1 MKNLSMVLD
10 LNTTALTIKGLKGK
24 LETIDADMPVVLS
37 NGTYLTMKFKNNGK
51 TVNSFVLETTENKEV
66 VTVQELIDLLALVPQ
81 APIESFPLYSLVD
94 VNEDVEVGLENGEFI
109 SDILELKNHLFL
121 ITNNK

>member
-1 MKNLSMVLD
+1 M
-10 LNTTALTIKGLKGK
+10 
-24 LETIDADMPVVLS
+24 S